1 MHVTDMQRRTHLY
14 VTRTVV
20 QHLGSC
26 VNTIF
31 FFLYWAEWKV
41 ILHLKI
47 QLLSEPCKF
56 AKLKLKLREFR
67 HAHENLGMRWFYQAG
82 NNIRGTSLHLV
93 ILLLALSGKQVC
105 ENEKKWEE
113 SWTAFFFFII
123 YCARANTERGS
134 LWGHKVLI
142 FPDTLAARSDHKS
155 IFNIKKGQAGASV
168 VEGKGSQLLFLLSV
182 RVFSFLPRGIA

>member
-1 MHVTDMQRRTHLY
+1 M
-14 VTRTVV
+14 
-20 QHLGSC
+20 
-26 VNTIF
+26 
-31 FFLYWAEWKV
+31 
-41 ILHLKI
+41 ILPLKI
-47 QLLSEPCKF
+47 QFLSEPCKF
-56 AKLKLKLREFR
+56 AKLKLKLHEFR

-105 ENEKKWEE
+105 ENEKNGKLNCLFL
-113 SWTAFFFFII
+113 FFFNI
-123 YCARANTERGS
+123 YCARANRERGS

-155 IFNIKKGQAGASV
+155 TFNIKKGQAGASV
-168 VEGKGSQLLFLLSV
+168 VEGKGSQLLLLLSV